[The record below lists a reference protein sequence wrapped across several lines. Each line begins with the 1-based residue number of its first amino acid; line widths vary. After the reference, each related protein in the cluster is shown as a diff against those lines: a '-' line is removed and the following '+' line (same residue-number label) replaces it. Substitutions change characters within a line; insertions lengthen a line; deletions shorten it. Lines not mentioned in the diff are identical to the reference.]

1 MDFHNS
7 TRVEPLAFGEAL
19 DRAAVQI
26 ADDLTAGLS
35 GAVREALQDPLTMA
49 LMKADKVDAN
59 AVADMLRRMSAS
71 LAAPPSRPC
80 YRC

>member
-7 TRVEPLAFGEAL
+7 TRVESLGFDEAL
-19 DRAAVQI
+19 DRAAIEI

-49 LMKADKVDAN
+49 LMKADKVDAH
-59 AVADMLRRMSAS
+59 AVADMLRRMSAT
-71 LAAPPSRPC
+71 LAVPPSRPC
-80 YRC
+80 CRC